1 MLLIG
6 SSVAFSQTDVSGVQ
20 LKKVRDFSQL
30 IINGKPF
37 IILGGELGNS
47 IASNME
53 YLEPFFPKIKSM
65 NLNTVLAP
73 VYWEFLEPEENKFDF
88 SLVDGMIT
96 EARKNDMKL
105 VLLWFGSW
113 KNSMSCYAPSWMKT
127 NSKRF
132 PRTVDSNGRSHEIFS
147 VFGKHLL
154 L

>member
-1 MLLIG
+1 MNRKERFLFFLLLIG

-73 VYWEFLEPEENKFDF
+73 VYWEFLEPEENKFDEACA
-88 SLVDGMIT
+88 SLVRFMEKQYELLRPFVDENKFKTIS
-96 EARKNDMKL
+96 KN
-105 VLLWFGSW
+105 
-113 KNSMSCYAPSWMKT
+113 
-127 NSKRF
+127 R
-132 PRTVDSNGRSHEIFS
+132 
-147 VFGKHLL
+147 
-154 L
+154 